1 MRVIIFLLLLLPF
14 TANAATVQMEARAAT
29 EAQAKR
35 EALAAL
41 ADSIFLTVK
50 SETASVIEGSGKA
63 QQSVSIHA
71 SSDIPLIGIELK
83 CDALAQDFICLARLD
98 SGKSLALYV
107 SKLTELSLELIAL
120 DARLAKT
127 TGHDRYL
134 LLTQA
139 LTEIEQFEKY
149 RAVAAMLGGSNFPTL
164 VRNRADTEA
173 QLRELE
179 SAVPSLELAAKLLSK
194 NLHAEALFIQPA
206 MPHAS
211 NEVTEFGRLLR
222 DRLAQNLP
230 TVASPD
236 LAQTFFKGDYEV
248 LANQLHVI
256 YRLVDANGNTL
267 ETRVA
272 TLAPA
277 AYKNIAVKPT
287 TQSFDQLLH
296 DGVALN
302 NDFRAQL
309 TTNRGAENIL
319 FNDKDEVELL
329 VKLNRPG
336 YFYVVGHVSK
346 KRENYSYLLELATAT
361 SDRRFVRYVNAD
373 DVNKWLSIGKFEA
386 SAPFGVES
394 LQLIASS
401 DDAINRLPSHEM
413 DKKTEL
419 NLIARNAEKG
429 IAKTRALKPKRSQSD
444 TQYQTEAVLMFTTLA
459 NRP

>member
-1 MRVIIFLLLLLPF
+1 LLPF

-83 CDALAQDFICLARLD
+83 CDALAQDFVCLARLE

>member
-83 CDALAQDFICLARLD
+83 CDALAQDFVCLARLE

>member
-83 CDALAQDFICLARLD
+83 CDALAQDFVCLARLE

-120 DARLAKT
+120 DARLTKT

>member
-429 IAKTRALKPKRSQSD
+429 IAKTRAL
-444 TQYQTEAVLMFTTLA
+444 
-459 NRP
+459 